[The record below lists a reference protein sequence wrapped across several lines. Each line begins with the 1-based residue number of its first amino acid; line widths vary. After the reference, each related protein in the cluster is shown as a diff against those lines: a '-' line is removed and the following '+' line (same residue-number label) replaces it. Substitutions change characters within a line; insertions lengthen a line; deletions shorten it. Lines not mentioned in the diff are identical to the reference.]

1 MSDPL
6 TIIPATVPD
15 QCNDIELLALT
26 LGHLSPRRAARLLSR
41 FGGVHG
47 LAQASFDELE
57 RERVPQRRARQL
69 QAALELGRRTID
81 RPLRR
86 GVAMAN
92 GSAVVDF
99 LNGKL
104 SGREQEE
111 LHVIGVDIRL
121 QVITHFVAAVGSASE
136 VQVDARDVYRPL
148 VRHNVHGCIIA
159 HNHPSG
165 DPAPSDEDKKLTRR
179 LAAAGELIGV
189 KLLDHVI
196 IAVGGS
202 YSFSAMGWLRE

>member
-1 MSDPL
+1 MSVQA
-6 TIIPATVPD
+6 TIIPATLPD

-57 RERVPQRRARQL
+57 RERVPLNRARQL
-69 QAALELGRRTID
+69 QAALELGRRTLD

-86 GVAMAN
+86 GAPMAN
-92 GSAVVDF
+92 GAAVVDF
-99 LNGKL
+99 LNGRL
-104 SGREQEE
+104 APREQEE
-111 LHVIGVDIRL
+111 LHVIGVDVRL
-121 QVITHFVAAVGSASE
+121 QVMTHFVAAVGSSSE
-136 VQVDARDVYRPL
+136 VQVDARDVFRPL
-148 VRHNVHGCIIA
+148 VRHNVHGCLIA

-179 LAAAGELIGV
+179 LAAAGDLIGI

-196 IAVGGS
+196 ISSGGH
-202 YSFSAMGWLRE
+202 YSFMAMGWRRE